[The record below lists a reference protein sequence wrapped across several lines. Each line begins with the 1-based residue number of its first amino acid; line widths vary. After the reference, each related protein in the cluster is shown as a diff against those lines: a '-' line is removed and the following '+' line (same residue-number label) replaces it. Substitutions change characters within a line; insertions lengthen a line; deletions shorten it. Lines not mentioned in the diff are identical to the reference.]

1 MSALGGRFIAI
12 PVLIA
17 VGLASR
23 RVLDGLPAKLAGD
36 ALYTALL
43 FALIL
48 ALRPRARTS
57 RAAALALAISCAVEL
72 LQLTGVPADL
82 AARHRLFRLAL
93 GTTFGVIDLLG
104 YIIGATLCALMHALL
119 RPPRLFFLL
128 RPSAATIRARIAAP
142 DTLVCPPVLHR
153 DALACP
159 PGHLRLFAE
168 ATVAGGSLARVRE
181 TILHFRHYPP
191 WTTVHDTRAPATPG
205 AHYAVV
211 VDHLGVHSLNM
222 FAITDLADT
231 PTRFALTLGTL
242 HAHAEA
248 GEERFAVEQRDGAV
262 HLSITSY
269 SRTRHPLARLG
280 SFYARQLQRR
290 FLREALAN
298 LERSAAPAR

>member
-1 MSALGGRFIAI
+1 MSVSALLRRVVAI
-12 PVLIA
+12 PLLIA
-17 VGLASR
+17 AGLASR
-23 RVLDGLPAKLAGD
+23 RVLGGLPAKLAGD
-36 ALYTALL
+36 ALYTALV
-43 FALIL
+43 FALVL
-48 ALRPRARTS
+48 ALRPRTRTS

-104 YIIGATLCALMHALL
+104 YLIGATLCALMHALL

-128 RPSAATIRARIAAP
+128 RPGAATIRARIAAP

-153 DALACP
+153 DAQACP
-159 PGHLRLFAE
+159 PGYLRLFAE
-168 ATVAGGSLARVRE
+168 ATVPGGSFARAR
-181 TILHFRHYPP
+181 TCILHFRHYPAF
-191 WTTVHDTRAPATPG
+191 TTVHDTREPASRD
-205 AHYAVV
+205 ARYAVV

-222 FAITDLADT
+222 FAITDIVDT
-231 PTRFALTLGTL
+231 PTKFALTLGTL

-248 GEERFAVEQRDGAV
+248 GEERFAVEQRDGAL

-280 SFYARQLQRR
+280 TLYARHLQRR
-290 FLREALAN
+290 FLAEAMAN
-298 LERSAAPAR
+298 LERAAR